1 LQENAIIFS
10 IHFTINNRQNI
21 FVNADVIDSL
31 AEYEFIKQTEMDDI
45 LSLLIKTAL

>member
-1 LQENAIIFS
+1 MRLFS
-10 IHFTINNRQNI
+10 QYISQSTINKI
-21 FVNADVIDSL
+21 FFVNADVIDSL